1 MEVRERNK
9 KKSCFITI
17 SQSQWKRPHSPLW
30 KLCRIHTQSHREW
43 IICVGESVK
52 EGGEEHN
59 GNVDTETAHNCQC
72 RRHAAQKLT
81 TAQHNGERYTAG
93 EDETRN
99 PSPKVCTA
107 VSAGVVNV
115 RKPRLEVIA
124 NGSVCEQVRN
134 MGKGKD
140 KAIDYWHPRPIKR
153 RS

>member
-17 SQSQWKRPHSPLW
+17 SQSQWERPHSPLW
-30 KLCRIHTQSHREW
+30 KLCRIHRQSHREW

-52 EGGEEHN
+52 EGREEHN

>member
-9 KKSCFITI
+9 KSPVL
-17 SQSQWKRPHSPLW
+17 SQSLSLNGKGLI
-30 KLCRIHTQSHREW
+30 LLCGICRIHRQSHREW
-43 IICVGESVK
+43 IICVGESIK